1 MSVEGYFLLRGR
13 EHSPWVLG
21 IEEGFAG
28 RVEDDAGHFEG
39 RYDRQEGRG
48 IALLA
53 ATDAGKVRLMR
64 RERGR

>member
-1 MSVEGYFLLRGR
+1 
-13 EHSPWVLG
+13 VLG

-53 ATDAGKVRLMR
+53 ATDAGKVRRMR